1 MNMADQANKAVA
13 LRYDTR
19 LPAPFVTAT
28 GRGEQARRL
37 VALARRYGIA
47 VQSAPDLAEHL
58 VYFEPGQVIPEEFYM
73 PVARILAFV
82 LDLEDRRRTDGR
94 NEENPRT

>member
-1 MNMADQANKAVA
+1 MADRDRKAVA

-37 VALARRYGIA
+37 VALARRYGVA
-47 VQSAPDLAEHL
+47 VTSAPELAEHL
-58 VYFEPGQVIPEEFYM
+58 VYLQPGDVIPEELFM

-94 NEENPRT
+94 NEKDPRT